1 MPNGTPI
8 SVQTQMKRMQ
18 PPVVVPQQQARIS
31 SGGGMRPPSTPV
43 VASMSPNH
51 TRHSQGQFGRNRH
64 RISAPVS
71 RSYAAVATTRQ
82 LDNSVETDIA
92 FLSGLLDLHG
102 TRNDSSV
109 EGHIAFLPRFLAP
122 TRRSQRHDNWTT
134 PSKAR
139 SHSVRASRPTRHTQR
154 QLRRRS
160 HHISAPLS
168 RSYTA
173 LATTQQLNN
182 SVESEIAFLSGLLD
196 LHGVRNDSSVERN
209 IAFPPRFSLLH
220 GARNDT
226 TTIHPSSNAHT
237 SYNGDCGEVHNVN
250 GSHVTIYTGP
260 VYNYT
265 ICECNHVCRNHH
277 AVDTADAWR
286 TEPLSATEYYVAF
299 LKFLLINLIWYI
311 NEVDTTAFEAEMEA
325 YSNTLTRTDIS
336 KRAHAFKPIVKD
348 RTAPCSQDDCDD
360 PTDPRPK
367 AICDGPMCEQ
377 PTQQRETVPTT
388 SLELLTKHG
397 GRFDS
402 GLSSSGK
409 DNEVT
414 AGADINGLVHDPS
427 SFAKLT
433 GKASYRYNT
442 NPNMLTPQ
450 KDVDSRKN
458 ADPEPVSG
466 WDIRDAESLGMPAD
480 IVDLVDAF
488 PMGLTD
494 CRLNKSHF
502 TDRNFLP
509 TRSRGYEL
517 VELYYRNVSWMYD
530 PIIRSDFMATVFDP
544 IYGSNELPSV
554 THVHAHRMSILL
566 IVVATGALYDKD
578 PYATRLAHQYN
589 VLVILQR
596 DGEIQESI
604 RTTSTPE
611 EVPSEEEKV
620 PKGQGMTAPAKA
632 RMDGM
637 DMGARQRSRKEEWR
651 KRSKGPKQRRLI
663 GLSGNDTYRP
673 REIIGIDDA
682 EMGEYAYDY
691 VGLRDGA
698 RAAEAR
704 LGEGA
709 EPVQA
714 MCTPDRNRC
723 NIVQQ
728 GEEAGQRRLS
738 AERVNRQSVSESAR

>member
-1 MPNGTPI
+1 MATVFNTTGT
-8 SVQTQMKRMQ
+8 
-18 PPVVVPQQQARIS
+18 
-31 SGGGMRPPSTPV
+31 
-43 VASMSPNH
+43 
-51 TRHSQGQFGRNRH
+51 QGQ
-64 RISAPVS
+64 
-71 RSYAAVATTRQ
+71 
-82 LDNSVETDIA
+82 
-92 FLSGLLDLHG
+92 
-102 TRNDSSV
+102 
-109 EGHIAFLPRFLAP
+109 
-122 TRRSQRHDNWTT
+122 
-134 PSKAR
+134 
-139 SHSVRASRPTRHTQR
+139 
-154 QLRRRS
+154 
-160 HHISAPLS
+160 
-168 RSYTA
+168 
-173 LATTQQLNN
+173 
-182 SVESEIAFLSGLLD
+182 
-196 LHGVRNDSSVERN
+196 
-209 IAFPPRFSLLH
+209 
-220 GARNDT
+220 
-226 TTIHPSSNAHT
+226 
-237 SYNGDCGEVHNVN
+237 GEVHNVN

-414 AGADINGLVHDPS
+414 AGADINYLQGLVHDPS

-589 VLVILQR
+589 VLVI
-596 DGEIQESI
+596 
-604 RTTSTPE
+604 
-611 EVPSEEEKV
+611 
-620 PKGQGMTAPAKA
+620 
-632 RMDGM
+632 
-637 DMGARQRSRKEEWR
+637 
-651 KRSKGPKQRRLI
+651 
-663 GLSGNDTYRP
+663 
-673 REIIGIDDA
+673 IGIDDA

-691 VGLRDGA
+691 VGLETELAPPKHTFGEDA
-698 RAAEAR
+698 
-704 LGEGA
+704 LEGA
-709 EPVQA
+709 ERKA
-714 MCTPDRNRC
+714 SSE
-723 NIVQQ
+723 
-728 GEEAGQRRLS
+728 GS
-738 AERVNRQSVSESAR
+738 RVDEKDGVSETPVSA